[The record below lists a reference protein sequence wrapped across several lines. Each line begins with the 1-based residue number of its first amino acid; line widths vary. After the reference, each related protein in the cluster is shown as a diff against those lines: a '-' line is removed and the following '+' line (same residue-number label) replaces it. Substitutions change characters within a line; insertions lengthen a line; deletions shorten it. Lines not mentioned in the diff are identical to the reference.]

1 MRKANQEERILAL
14 GAGILLILA
23 MGLFLWWSSPQ
34 PASHPV
40 LSTSPVAKGQPSA
53 GPELALPN
61 AEEVTADHYDREI
74 LPGLTRAT
82 LVGLLSAPR
91 WVTFPNSVTV
101 HLNPQPGNPAKAQQ
115 ASSSGGNRQ
124 IHFPHVPLGNWRLV
138 MDPEGFEKVEMVLTI
153 SARDLSPRVVL
164 PLQEARY
171 LRGTV
176 HDADGNPL
184 EGMVVHAEPL
194 EPVKGFSIRRSR
206 ALTLADGS
214 FAIKGL
220 PANAYRVQCGEYSF
234 PLGEAQELQLL
245 GKEGW
250 VELIAP
256 GLGTLQATLSD
267 EKTNHPVNK
276 GQVMVQRVGGE
287 GNLGHAARQTIGK
300 DGTVHFRH
308 LPPGEYS
315 LTIFSRIWHR
325 RVQRCHIQ
333 VGQTTQLEISLKA
346 MN

>member
-1 MRKANQEERILAL
+1 MRKANQEERILTL
-14 GAGILLILA
+14 RTGILLIL
-23 MGLFLWWSSPQ
+23 GLGLYFWWSAPQ
-34 PASHPV
+34 TVLPPALPIPPAVES
-40 LSTSPVAKGQPSA
+40 QPPR
-53 GPELALPN
+53 GPELAKPN
-61 AEEVTADHYDREI
+61 AEQLASDHYDREI

-91 WVTFPNSVTV
+91 WVTFPDSVTV
-101 HLNPQPGNPAKAQQ
+101 HLNPQPGNPAKAQR

-124 IHFPHVPLGNWRLV
+124 IHFSHVPLGNWRLV

-153 SARDLSPRVVL
+153 TARDLSPRVVL
-164 PLQEARY
+164 PLSEARY

-176 HDADGNPL
+176 KDSYGNPL
-184 EGMVVHAEPL
+184 EGMVVHAAPL
-194 EPVKGFSIRRSR
+194 EPIKGYSVRRSR
-206 ALTLADGS
+206 TLTKADGT

-220 PANAYRVQCGEYSF
+220 PANAYQVQCGEYSF

-256 GLGTLQATLSD
+256 DLGHLKAALTD
-267 EKTNHPVNK
+267 ERTKQPINK
-276 GQVMVQRVGGE
+276 GQVMVQRVGGT
-287 GNLGHAARQTIGK
+287 GYLGHAARQTIRK
-300 DGTVHFRH
+300 DGTVNFRH

-315 LTIFSRIWHR
+315 LTVFSRIWHR
-325 RVQRCHIQ
+325 RVQRCHVQ
-333 VGQTTQLEISLKA
+333 VGQTTQLKISLKA